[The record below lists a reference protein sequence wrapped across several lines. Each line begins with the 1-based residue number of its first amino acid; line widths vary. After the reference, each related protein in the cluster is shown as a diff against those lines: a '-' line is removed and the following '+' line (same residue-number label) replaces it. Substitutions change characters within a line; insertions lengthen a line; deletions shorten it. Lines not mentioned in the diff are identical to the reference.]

1 MESPPSTWAGI
12 LGSQVLQNN
21 SGDTLDCYVF
31 PKRRNLHS
39 VISLLF
45 GTQKGLRDGS
55 PFFFTNKKLGAF
67 VPRRAPQHPAWV
79 QVQMDTS
86 GHCQRS
92 QWAGLTLACL
102 CPRQLIYLR
111 RPLGQD
117 YPDTAI
123 PNSSTLGFQP
133 PGVAG
138 RGTLPGLST
147 CSV

>member
-1 MESPPSTWAGI
+1 MLCIPQKEEPAFCHISAVW
-12 LGSQVLQNN
+12 N
-21 SGDTLDCYVF
+21 SKK
-31 PKRRNLHS
+31 PKRWKS
-39 VISLLF
+39 
-45 GTQKGLRDGS
+45 
-55 PFFFTNKKLGAF
+55 FFFTNKKLGAF
-67 VPRRAPQHPAWV
+67 VPRRVPQHPAWV
-79 QVQMDTS
+79 QFQMDTS

-147 CSV
+147 DSCLTLRNEFSTETHILTKEKTLL